1 MIKLFI
7 VDDHQLV
14 REGII
19 SLVKEIE
26 EYFEFIGEAENG
38 KDALLKLDNLEELP
52 DIILM
57 DINMPKMNGI
67 ECTAKLSSEYPD
79 IKVIALSMIKQS
91 AHIRKM
97 LKAGA
102 VGYILKDC
110 DKEELKEALLAVDKG
125 KAYFSPAVSQE
136 VMHQFTRINKEPID
150 REVLLSPR
158 EKEVLDLIVKDL
170 SNQEIADQLHISI
183 RTVETHKQ
191 NLLRK
196 TGTNS
201 VAGLVVFAIRNNLVE
216 LYE

>member
-1 MIKLFI
+1 
-7 VDDHQLV
+7 
-14 REGII
+14 
-19 SLVKEIE
+19 
-26 EYFEFIGEAENG
+26 
-38 KDALLKLDNLEELP
+38 
-52 DIILM
+52 
-57 DINMPKMNGI
+57 
-67 ECTAKLSSEYPD
+67 
-79 IKVIALSMIKQS
+79 
-91 AHIRKM
+91 
-97 LKAGA
+97 
-102 VGYILKDC
+102 
-110 DKEELKEALLAVDKG
+110 
-125 KAYFSPAVSQE
+125 
-136 VMHQFTRINKEPID
+136 MHQFTRINKEPID